1 MMKAKIVRNR
11 KGVSPLFVSIYL
23 AILVVVLL
31 SLLFTALNTFGSSLT
46 ERMREEQERRQESIA
61 LIGPEALNITG
72 GTFADCLRIHNTGPI
87 TVRIRAL
94 YVGHQFICDPSKDLG
109 AGDAYIN
116 PKETLWI
123 RLYPYVH
130 IELNSTTLNAY
141 WTVTTERGTKSFEIG
156 AKLIW
161 GEPWVPG
168 SPKKFYIGPLMLI
181 FDMFHWRSG
190 TGPWQPGWTIPKGTN
205 KVTWRIL
212 VVNIDDRDIVIS
224 EKSCLTLISND
235 NDPKD
240 PLTWYIDPTLSNI
253 TFTPGIFT
261 FVYYTW
267 DKPIS
272 ETGAKQQAITG
283 MKESTTCINFLT
295 FFGSFVEP
303 NGNLTSYG
311 QTIPFEAVRVTTEK
325 MAGSV
330 KLTSDPENIPNDGV
344 TKSTLTVTVTD
355 TSGKLLPNAW
365 VDFYTTIGTLSTTHK
380 TTDANGVATLT
391 LTSSTTKATA
401 HVYAVCQGVEGTC
414 KVNFTP
420 ATGIKVSADPPSIS
434 KSGGTSEITV
444 QLIKDGEDIHQSG
457 ITITVEISSW
467 TGPSGKKPTLTYE
480 DQSGASVKVVTD
492 SGGKATILLT
502 ARGAS
507 GKATITASASGLDSG
522 NVTVN
527 VT

>member
-1 MMKAKIVRNR
+1 MTV
-11 KGVSPLFVSIYL
+11 
-23 AILVVVLL
+23 
-31 SLLFTALNTFGSSLT
+31 
-46 ERMREEQERRQESIA
+46 
-61 LIGPEALNITG
+61 
-72 GTFADCLRIHNTGPI
+72 GTFADCLLVRNTGSI

-94 YVGHQFICDPSKDLG
+94 YVGHKFVCDPSKDLG
-109 AGDAYIN
+109 AGDAYID
-116 PKETLWI
+116 PKENLWI

-161 GEPWVPG
+161 GEPWIPG
-168 SPKKFYIGPLMLI
+168 SPKKFYIGPLMLL

-212 VVNIDDRDIVIS
+212 VVNIDDRNIIIS
-224 EKSCLTLISND
+224 KKSCLTLISND

-240 PLTWYIDPTLSNI
+240 PLTWYIDPTLGNI
-253 TFTPGIFT
+253 TFTPGIFN

-267 DKPIS
+267 DKPWGES
-272 ETGAKQQAITG
+272 GYKQKAITG

-311 QTIPFEAVRVTTEK
+311 QTIPFEAVRITTEE
-325 MAGSV
+325 MASSV
-330 KLTSDPENIPNDGV
+330 KMTSNPENIRNDGV
-344 TKSTLTVTVTD
+344 SKSTITVKVTD
-355 TSGKLLPNAW
+355 NSGKPLSNAW
-365 VDFYTTIGTLSTTHK
+365 VDFYTTIGKLSTTHT
-380 TTDANGVATLT
+380 TTDANGVATVT
-391 LTSSTTKATA
+391 LTSSPTKATA
-401 HVYAVCQGVEGTC
+401 NVYAICQGVEGRC

-420 ATGIKVSADPPSIS
+420 ATGINVSANPPSIP
-434 KSGGTSEITV
+434 KDGGTSSITV
-444 QLIKDGEDIHQSG
+444 QLIDANGTNVAQEG

-480 DQSGASVKVVTD
+480 DQSGASVTVITNP
-492 SGGKATILLT
+492 SGEANILLT

-507 GKATITASASGLDSG
+507 GTATITASASGLDSG
-522 NVTVN
+522 SVTVKC
-527 VT
+527 T